1 MHIYIERERERG
13 ESSQRALYIYIYIYI
28 YIYMCVCVTLG
39 LLVSLVS
46 TSLVSTQLISTQL
59 ISTHESKTLYFLEE
73 SSNNCIFHQES
84 WPTSAKH
91 VLFPVE
97 TTTSAFRR
105 TPLRGPSSRP
115 QRNEV
120 AIRLAISNFSDFL
133 GRLQPLVATP
143 EEPQILVTLC
153 EKEAGGGVYIL
164 T

>member
-1 MHIYIERERERG
+1 
-13 ESSQRALYIYIYIYI
+13 
-28 YIYMCVCVTLG
+28 MCVCVTLG
-39 LLVSLVS
+39 LLVSPVS

-84 WPTSAKH
+84 WPTGAKH

-120 AIRLAISNFSDFL
+120 AIRLAISNFFRLSWETSTPRSNPRGASDSGHTLWKRSWRWCLHPHLTRSLLFTTKIKKT
-133 GRLQPLVATP
+133 LVR
-143 EEPQILVTLC
+143 
-153 EKEAGGGVYIL
+153 GGE
-164 T
+164 